1 MSQVFQSCKK
11 GTQLYVPTTLDFL
24 AFQKT
29 EGYISNTGYVL
40 MALQAQQPYQRVH
53 VIRPHEF
60 RRHIGAPW
68 PGGEMPE
75 RSFNQAIRQACKD
88 GAISVTKDPDGTWLV
103 ATHHDVFSYCDPA
116 KVCRSSGKILPN
128 EAPKPA
134 QGNAS
139 SSPKK
144 EHDRIF
150 KNNFKKEQEP
160 PSGGVVSFSG
170 KPDSEESTY
179 QRSVMPIKK
188 SADQRSENS
197 SQKSSNESD
206 TARHVDRDKI
216 SAALAASCKD
226 ENFVRTYVE
235 QAPESE
241 LRGLEKII
249 TQASEAEIRDAIAAM
264 KQQRQQVRS
273 PIRWLITAIKNRFKP
288 NSVDDPGSLENEVK
302 RWRQAAA
309 DKGIVNYT
317 MLDKDA
323 EGGGVASHNYRIIP
337 LDQAMEFWPYE
348 WIIELPEHSRGLLD
362 RAVQRFKSGYFG
374 EVDEIL
380 AELGM
385 RRSPEGYLLPDV

>member
-1 MSQVFQSCKK
+1 MPVTMEFLVFQQVNS
-11 GTQLYVPTTLDFL
+11 L
-24 AFQKT
+24 
-29 EGYISNTGYVL
+29 ISNTLYVI
-40 MALQAQQPYQRVH
+40 MALQLLQPYKRVH

-60 RRHIGAPW
+60 RRQIGAPW
-68 PGGEMPE
+68 ADGEMPE
-75 RSFNQAIRQACKD
+75 RSFNKAIEKASKQ
-88 GAISVTKDPDGTWLV
+88 GLIQVTKDDDGSWLI
-103 ATHHDVFSYCDPA
+103 ATSHDLFSCCDPA
-116 KVCRSSGKILPN
+116 KVCRGSGKGVPT
-128 EAPKPA
+128 ESPKPA
-134 QGNAS
+134 SSKAS

-170 KPDSEESTY
+170 KPDSEESTC
-179 QRSVMPIKK
+179 QRSVTPIKK
-188 SADQRSENS
+188 GADQRSEDS

-241 LRGLEKII
+241 LRGLEKTI

-288 NSVDDPGSLENEVK
+288 NPVDDPGSPENEVK

-337 LDQAMEFWPYE
+337 LDQAMELWPYE

-362 RAVQRFKSGYFG
+362 KAFQKFKSGYFG

-385 RRSPEGYLLPDV
+385 RRSPEGYMLPDVQSYRPKN